1 MFTILRSY
9 VDGKVKHNLD
19 GVNWLISRHCSI
31 SDPHPP
37 WKGQKTFVFRGFR
50 NGLMAWNKIKKVL
63 RLVLLRY
70 LSGKALSLECFKIL
84 PKSRFVQHLITFVK
98 KTCH

>member
-31 SDPHPP
+31 SDPTLPEKVRKP
-37 WKGQKTFVFRGFR
+37 LFSG
-50 NGLMAWNKIKKVL
+50 GLEMD
-63 RLVLLRY
+63 
-70 LSGKALSLECFKIL
+70 
-84 PKSRFVQHLITFVK
+84 
-98 KTCH
+98 